1 MVQITRGQ
9 YVYAALTLIMSFVL
23 VFVWQDRPTY
33 TDAYY
38 HYNAAV
44 QVVNG
49 NGFTDEYFWTYI
61 GAPDSLPSPS
71 HLYWMPGTSMISAT
85 SMAIFGDNYRA
96 AQIPLALLLWGTVII
111 TLCVAHLLKAR
122 SSQAY
127 IAATITLFGGFFLP
141 FYGATDTITPYAFFG
156 GLCLLCVGLA
166 IDRQQMRYWLAAGLL
181 AGAGHLIR
189 SDGLLLL
196 LVGWCCAFFPT
207 DYRSNFITKIKRRI
221 PAVAIFTA
229 AYVLV
234 MLPWYVRNMNAIGAP
249 LPVGGTQSIWFTEY
263 NDIFNYPPDAS
274 PDVLQEDLSSWLAA
288 RVDSLGMNGA
298 LGTFLAVEGYVILGP
313 FILFA
318 LWQRRR
324 DKLLRPV
331 WVFAAGI
338 HLAMTLVFPFPG
350 MRGGLLHGV
359 SALIPF
365 WSVLGLLGLESAV
378 RWLAARRRWNAR
390 QAVTVFS
397 FAALML
403 IVPLSVF
410 TVARSRV
417 SEDVSPVYDALRSML
432 PEGARVF
439 SHDPAAL
446 YYFTGMGGGTL
457 PNETPDV
464 IRDMAVQFDIG
475 YILLQPPDVTR
486 PLLGVPDNP
495 PEFFELIDLQID
507 GAYLYAIVD

>member
-9 YVYAALTLIMSFVL
+9 IIYAALALIMSFVL
-23 VFVWQDRPTY
+23 VFMWQDRPTY

-44 QVVNG
+44 QAVNG

-61 GAPDSLPSPS
+61 GAPDSLPAPS
-71 HLYWMPGTSMISAT
+71 HLYWMPGTTIISAAGM
-85 SMAIFGDNYRA
+85 SLFGDTYRA
-96 AQIPLALLLWGTVII
+96 AQIPLALLLWGTVMV
-111 TLCVAHLLKAR
+111 TLWVAHLLKAR

-156 GLCLLCVGLA
+156 GLCLLCIGLA
-166 IDRQQMRYWLAAGLL
+166 IKREQVRFWLVAGLL
-181 AGAGHLIR
+181 AGAGHMIR

-207 DYRSNFITKIKRRI
+207 DFRSHFIDRIKQRM
-221 PAVAIFTA
+221 PAIALFTA

-234 MLPWYVRNMNAIGAP
+234 MLPWMMRNMNAVGAP
-249 LPVGGTQSIWFTEY
+249 LPIGGTQSIWFTEY

-274 PDVLQEDLSSWLAA
+274 PDVLQADFDSWLMA

-313 FILFA
+313 FILIG

-324 DKLLRPV
+324 DRLLRPV
-331 WVFAAGI
+331 WIFAAGI

-359 SALIPF
+359 AALIPF
-365 WSVLGLLGLESAV
+365 WSVLGLLGLERAIRWIAV
-378 RWLAARRRWNAR
+378 RRKWRAQ

-397 FAALML
+397 VAALML
-403 IVPLSVF
+403 IVPLSLF
-410 TVARSRV
+410 TVTRSQV
-417 SEDVSPVYDALRSML
+417 SDGVAPVYEVMRSTL
-432 PEGARVF
+432 PEGARIF
-439 SHDPAAL
+439 SNDPAAM
-446 YYFTGMGGGTL
+446 YYFTGFGGGTL

-464 IRDMAVQFDIG
+464 IRDMAADFGID
-475 YILLQPPDVTR
+475 YILLQPPEVTHPLLDVT
-486 PLLGVPDNP
+486 DNP
-495 PEFFELIDLQID
+495 PDYFELIELQVD